1 MRKCKK
7 ILKTLAILII
17 LTVAMGAFYIFS
29 STSEAAISDS
39 DFATT
44 ITLNK
49 LKNYGSKHWLSYD
62 RKYGYEISGN
72 NSLMADDA
80 YCVQQDEATYDGG
93 GMSSKYPMYQLRHT
107 VKTVIKIKGNR
118 AQWYSIKN
126 EQNKFEA
133 TKINGKWCELDNN
146 GNALMAAIL
155 CATKTPSGKPL
166 ELGCGDGPSYR
177 ESQVALY
184 DYWDEW
190 RGLLDTELRKK
201 GFASDNLSGLKGQGK
216 NASFVSPY
224 ISDYKTLASQNIYDV
239 TIIYLEHTTYYGME
253 MLQRIIFV
261 EREEPEPDP
270 KNIDIPV
277 EKVWIDGDFTK
288 LRPSSIKVQ
297 LLANGKEVEG
307 KILTLKE
314 DNDWKG
320 TFEKLSPT
328 DSDGKTIQYTVKEV
342 GVPEDYHVAIS
353 GNMTDGFKI
362 KNRLK
367 TKVTVIKKWEDDND
381 WAGIRPD
388 SLTIKLYCNDNPVKQ
403 GGTEQKTVILNES
416 NNWTSTFDYDIGNG
430 GLGKFDWSGNAYV
443 YTVKEDGV
451 PEEYKVDYSDI
462 ETDEYGNTTIT
473 ITNTYKAEYDGYIE
487 IKGKVWEDLKDGKAN
502 TINGILDNDEKGLS
516 GIKVTLKDANGKQF
530 DAKSTA
536 ITASDGTYT
545 IKVNYD
551 NSFNVYKLYED
562 SAKVEEKLKTAY
574 VEFEYD
580 GLTYTTVKTAPT
592 GENTSKAI
600 EDEDKRVAMD
610 NDEKYSPVDTDP
622 KEDEKNNMT
631 AKTQNVITLSSDYPH
646 IITGEEDEVTI
657 RNCDGTNYQETNP
670 NGAWNEIK
678 TTGHTHGDC
687 PMSKKV
693 KVPVTTIEHVNLGL
707 MRREQP
713 DLKIETEL
721 TTVEVNMN
729 NQQYIYKYR
738 GVEEAEASNENIKVQ
753 FQGDIGENNL
763 YVYRRPVNPSNIA
776 ELNKEQGEMSV
787 FVTYEVTVTNEA
799 DTLIAKVNSIT
810 NYFDKEYTLKNATI
824 NGNEITKNVSDSG
837 DFNKAILS
845 NLNIELAPKVTSSV
859 IQLRYEV
866 SQSAIK
872 GLLSNDA
879 TLSNAVE
886 IESYSTQYGEKT
898 LYAEQRTGGRT
909 GKTYGGYDKDSHP
922 GNAGIQL
929 KEVDFT
935 YTYYGTTT
943 TYEKQKVLIAT
954 VLEDDT
960 DIAPSFLLCK
970 DKTPKRLSGTVFEDA
985 DENTTDQERLGDGKY
1000 DSSKEK
1006 NVQNVKVELY
1016 EVKSDRTSQLAVL
1029 YDKDGN
1035 VIENGAVQ
1043 NTSENGSYAFDG
1055 VVTGK
1060 EYYVKFIYGDDTS
1073 VLTNGATKISG
1084 VEPVVNARNYKSTI
1098 IGDETLKAIMQSN
1111 SPDFDKYWYMKIGD
1125 NNSVAVDNMLDRL
1138 DIEDLQYSNF
1148 NKKED
1153 GSTYV
1158 KPENM
1163 TAYSKSFIIPVE
1175 FDVNKEAQVQNG
1187 LGNIEGISNE
1197 LNKLDFGII
1206 ERPREDLFVEKTIT
1220 YITITLGNGQKL
1232 IDGDPRTDKINYVK
1246 TMGFDDIKN
1255 GQQARTIGN
1264 KRLLAELD
1272 SELTQGAQLEL
1283 AYEVSVTNNNE
1294 IDYDYGVAG
1303 NYSDITGNN
1312 YITTSEKAKYYYY
1325 GDKNGLAEMKVTL
1338 QLVDYMSSDI
1348 VYGENEDWANAD
1360 LETLHEA
1367 SAKLISDDV
1376 YKIVKEECI
1385 ALQPKEGLITLARG
1399 EESAKLTMTAR
1410 KILTSQEENVYDN
1423 HAEIIKIDGKTA
1435 RTIQAINGTVKEK
1448 TYKPG
1453 NYAPGLGINEQDDNG
1468 VEAII
1473 TPPTGIINM
1482 IIYVIAG
1489 LVGLIVIAGGT
1500 IYIKKKVLIT

>member
-1 MRKCKK
+1 MKKLGIKAIIIAIIAITLISVFSVAVYGEFVNLGGENFEGVQHFNICK
-7 ILKTLAILII
+7 IR
-17 LTVAMGAFYIFS
+17 S
-29 STSEAAISDS
+29 SQWSAWKKYYAIS
-39 DFATT
+39 FAHV
-44 ITLNK
+44 L
-49 LKNYGSKHWLSYD
+49 GST
-62 RKYGYEISGN
+62 R
-72 NSLMADDA
+72 M
-80 YCVQQDEATYDGG
+80 YCVEKSDSWPRISNNW
-93 GMSSKYPMYQLRHT
+93 M
-107 VKTVIKIKGNR
+107 
-118 AQWYSIKN
+118 
-126 EQNKFEA
+126 QNKYRVDFNGDVAKIYQYDDMRDTA
-133 TKINGKWCELDNN
+133 TLKITYNGKMDSTWGVTD
-146 GNALMAAIL
+146 NALMASIL
-155 CATKTPSGKPL
+155 YNGTGYGTGEYAYS
-166 ELGCGDGPSYR
+166 D
-177 ESQVALY
+177 SQKALY
-184 DYWDEW
+184 
-190 RGLLDTELRKK
+190 
-201 GFASDNLSGLKGQGK
+201 
-216 NASFVSPY
+216 
-224 ISDYKTLASQNIYDV
+224 
-239 TIIYLEHTTYYGME
+239 YYGETWVSNSGAPFSITGKDSSYKSSVNKYAELAKTNKYKVSMYYFIPRDGGNQNGIYVIKGE
-253 MLQRIIFV
+253 V
-261 EREEPEPDP
+261 EPQEL
-270 KNIDIPV
+270 NIPV

-416 NNWTSTFDYDIGNG
+416 NNWTATFDYDIGNG

-473 ITNTYKAEYDGYIE
+473 ITNTYKPEFDGYIE

-502 TINGILDNDEKGLS
+502 KINGTLDDDEKGLS

-530 DAKSTA
+530 DKTSTA
-536 ITASDGTYT
+536 KTTKDGTYT

-551 NSFNVYKLYED
+551 NSYKVYKLYED

-574 VEFEYD
+574 VEFTYD
-580 GLTYTTVKTAPT
+580 GLTYTTVKPMVGTT
-592 GENTSKAI
+592 SSKQSKAI
-600 EDEDKRVAMD
+600 EDESERVENAADKVQQL
-610 NDEKYSPVDTDP
+610 DEKYATIDSSTTTKD
-622 KEDEKNNMT
+622 KLSADEKNIT
-631 AKTQNVITLSSDYPH
+631 AITKNVITSFEDYQKIAENVGTKNP
-646 IITGEEDEVTI
+646 EVTVK
-657 RNCDGTNYQETNP
+657 NCDGTNYEQTNTEY
-670 NGAWNEIK
+670 AWGEIK
-678 TTGHTHGDC
+678 TTGHTHGEEC
-687 PMSKKV
+687 PMSKKI
-693 KVPVTTIEHVNLGL
+693 KIPVAIIKNVNLGL

-729 NQQYIYKYR
+729 NQQYIYIYR

-1220 YITITLGNGQKL
+1220 YIKITLGNGQKL

-1255 GQQARTIGN
+1255 SQQARTIGN

-1500 IYIKKKVLIT
+1500 IYIKKKVLIK